1 MIKNFYQFVN
11 EAKESNTFDK
21 RKPKIIDAFKKTD
34 FSNTKSFIDEFN
46 KLHAYNEKTGFPDK
60 PEMHSSFFMTKDPYN
75 YMDKFEPVKY
85 LSYSCEP
92 KSKNYFKKILKEEYT
107 KVEVLSYSGNCS
119 IWFNNKFKVAI
130 ILHNGEHVPWRVELL
145 PSIDELMKIL
155 NNFEEN
161 YPKKVK

>member
-1 MIKNFYQFVN
+1 MAIFVN
-11 EAKESNTFDK
+11 
-21 RKPKIIDAFKKTD
+21 
-34 FSNTKSFIDEFN
+34 
-46 KLHAYNEKTGFPDK
+46 
-60 PEMHSSFFMTKDPYN
+60 
-75 YMDKFEPVKY
+75 
-85 LSYSCEP
+85 
-92 KSKNYFKKILKEEYT
+92 KKILKEEYT

-145 PSIDELMKIL
+145 QSIDELMKIL